1 MDLRNILIAIDG
13 SKNSNRALDA
23 GFYLAKQ
30 CNSKISVVYVVPF
43 GARLASEGINR
54 AAKEAFFK
62 EGKKYLSSS
71 EKKAKSKD
79 IPFDSKILEG
89 RNPGDAIVNYANK
102 KNTKYDLIV
111 LGSRGRS
118 GLKEAFLG
126 SVSNH
131 VMHKSKVPVMV
142 IK

>member
-1 MDLRNILIAIDG
+1 MNLRKILIAIDG
-13 SKNSNRALDA
+13 SKNSDRALDA

-30 CNSKISVVYVVPF
+30 CNSKLSAVYVVPF

-54 AAKEAFFK
+54 AAKEAYFK
-62 EGKKYLSSS
+62 EGKQYLSSA
-71 EKKAKSKD
+71 EKNAKSKG
-79 IPFDSKILEG
+79 ISFDSKILEG
-89 RNPGDAIVNYANK
+89 RNPGDAIVNFANK

-111 LGSRGRS
+111 LGSRGRG

-126 SVSNH
+126 SVSSY
-131 VMHKSKVPVMV
+131 VMHKSKTPVMV